1 MIIMARPTASN
12 PKAGRQD
19 TDPAK
24 TAEPSAETSADLE
37 GSNEPDAYAV
47 GYGRPPL
54 ANRFK
59 PGQSGNPKGR
69 EKQSKNMRTIVKRVL
84 NEDMQIRE
92 KGRVRRMPTIEALVR
107 TTLNQA
113 LRRDPKAMTSFLI
126 LVRHCGY
133 GNDHDEPAAELL
145 PASDLEAIIAD
156 YIDRSPA
163 ENRTSETKP
172 AKETSDTKPSAPP
185 ASRPKKPT

>member
-37 GSNEPDAYAV
+37 GSNEPDAYKV

-54 ANRFK
+54 ASRFK

-69 EKQSKNMRTIVKRVL
+69 EKRSKNMRTIMKQVL
-84 NEDMQIRE
+84 NEDMQIGV
-92 KGRVRRMPTIEALVR
+92 KGCVRRMPAIEALVR
-107 TTLNQA
+107 TTFIQA
-113 LRRDPKAMTSFLI
+113 FRDPKAMTSL
-126 LVRHCGY
+126 LVLFKHCGY
-133 GNDHDEPAAELL
+133 GNDHDEPAAELP

-156 YIDRSPA
+156 YIDRNPA
-163 ENRTSETKP
+163 ENGTASETKP
-172 AKETSDTKPSAPP
+172 AKETSDTKPSALP
-185 ASRPKKPT
+185 ANRPKKPM